1 MANNEFWQKM
11 KASKTMRFV
20 KIGSESASLALFLSI
35 IFFAYEMVENMQESK
50 KMTDNLVTIQNSL
63 TTRHL
68 GIFPNYLPS
77 INKLFGEAT
86 PGDSI
91 IIFEDVLYYGFRS
104 KPDEFK
110 SYNRH
115 LLELRNGGS
124 NVIVAYYDPNGM
136 AFHQMVQEN
145 RFGSHLAAFQHERTI
160 KFDSL
165 KQLANNNVNVNFSRE
180 DSVLSE
186 RYFELERT
194 ANTRKFKRMVR
205 AYLKPIAK
213 ENDNQERRS
222 DQDIYR
228 TCCKIDSIKE
238 AYLNKKMED
247 ITFFDFENMF
257 AEITKEIK
265 SLYSNYGFE
274 CIPLNDN
281 LIMSCW
287 MSGEKMIFAF
297 PSKYNTDEIGFES
310 QDPAFSKYI
319 RTMLRGVRQ

>member
-1 MANNEFWQKM
+1 MSDFWKKM
-11 KASKTMRFV
+11 KASKAMQFV
-20 KIGSESASLALFLSI
+20 KIISESASFALFVSI

-50 KMTDNLVTIQNSL
+50 EMTDNLVKIQNSL
-63 TTRHL
+63 TTKHL
-68 GIFPNYLPS
+68 GIFPNYLPA
-77 INKLFGEAT
+77 INNLFGEAT

-124 NVIVAYYDPNGM
+124 HVIVAYYDPKGI

-145 RFGSHLAAFQHERTI
+145 RFGSQLAAFQHEKKI
-160 KFDSL
+160 LFDSL
-165 KQLANNNVNVNFSRE
+165 MLLVQNNVTVNIARE
-180 DSVLSE
+180 DSILSE
-186 RYFELERT
+186 KYFELERA
-194 ANTRKFKRMVR
+194 ANPQKFERVVR
-205 AYLKPIAK
+205 AYLKPIAT
-213 ENDNQERRS
+213 ENDTHERRS

-238 AYLNKKMED
+238 AYLNKKMEE

-257 AEITKEIK
+257 AEITKEIEF
-265 SLYSNYGFE
+265 LYFKYGFE
-274 CIPLNDN
+274 CIPLNEN

-287 MSGEKMIFAF
+287 MSGEKIIFAF
-297 PSKYNTDEIGFES
+297 PSKYNTDEIGFSS

-319 RTMLRGVRQ
+319 RTMLIGVRQ

>member
-1 MANNEFWQKM
+1 MSDMWKKL
-11 KASKTMRFV
+11 KASKAMRFV
-20 KIGSESASLALFLSI
+20 KIVSESASLALFLSI

-50 KMTDNLVTIQNSL
+50 EMTDNLVKIQNSL
-63 TTRHL
+63 TTKHL

-77 INKLFGEAT
+77 INDLFREAT

-124 NVIVAYYDPNGM
+124 HVIVAYYDPNGI

-145 RFGSHLAAFQHERTI
+145 RFGSQLAAFQHERKI
-160 KFDSL
+160 VFDSL
-165 KQLANNNVNVNFSRE
+165 MLLAKNNITVNIARE
-180 DSVLSE
+180 DSILSE
-186 RYFELERT
+186 KYFELERT
-194 ANTRKFKRMVR
+194 ANPRKFERIVR
-205 AYLKPIAK
+205 AYLKPITS
-213 ENDNQERRS
+213 ENDTQERRS
-222 DQDIYR
+222 DQDIYS
-228 TCCKIDSIKE
+228 TCRKIDAIKE
-238 AYLNKKMED
+238 AYLNKKIED

-257 AEITKEIK
+257 AEITKEIEL
-265 SLYSNYGFE
+265 LYSSYGFE

-297 PSKYNTDEIGFES
+297 PSKYNTDEIGFSS

>member
-1 MANNEFWQKM
+1 
-11 KASKTMRFV
+11 MRFV
-20 KIGSESASLALFLSI
+20 KIVSESASLALFLSI

-50 KMTDNLVTIQNSL
+50 EMTDNLVKIQNSL
-63 TTRHL
+63 TTKHL
-68 GIFPNYLPS
+68 GIFPNYLPA
-77 INKLFGEAT
+77 INDLFGEAT

-124 NVIVAYYDPNGM
+124 HIIVAYYNPEGI

-145 RFGSHLAAFQHERTI
+145 RFGSQLAAFQHERN
-160 KFDSL
+160 SL
-165 KQLANNNVNVNFSRE
+165 LLLAKNNVNVNVARE
-180 DSVLSE
+180 DSILSE
-186 RYFELERT
+186 KYFELERA
-194 ANTRKFKRMVR
+194 ANPRKFERIVH
-205 AYLKPIAK
+205 AYLKPIAT
-213 ENDNQERRS
+213 ENDSRERRS
-222 DQDIYR
+222 DQDIYY
-228 TCCKIDSIKE
+228 TCCKIDAIKE
-238 AYLNKKMED
+238 AYLNKKLED

-297 PSKYNTDEIGFES
+297 PSKYNTDEIGFSS

-319 RTMLRGVRQ
+319 RTMLKGVKPSIESNFRQDL